1 MNKEEQ
7 YSRGFARRVDR
18 KEKLNSEVERTRD
31 VK

>member
-1 MNKEEQ
+1 MKEE